1 MSEYVGIIEYTRGK
15 GAETTKRL
23 VSFEGKANSQKK
35 ARTLF
40 SVAALD
46 QAVAGEKVE
55 LLAIS
60 RLKKGRPVDKDLMK
74 YQAAMTVIL
83 ADNYNANV
91 ATVVKSLD
99 KVLKD
104 VKPLKKQDSGPELEW
119 KDTKA
124 GKGWLGLANNPVTP
138 LKKTAPP
145 LPKTFT
151 ALDMQALA
159 GAGGVVKYDKHN
171 QEVRSE

>member
-15 GAETTKRL
+15 GAETTKRS

-60 RLKKGRPVDKDLMK
+60 RLKKGRPVDKDIMEYK
-74 YQAAMTVIL
+74 TGMTVIL
-83 ADNYNANV
+83 ADNYNV
-91 ATVVKSLD
+91 EPPKGCTLS
-99 KVLKD
+99 D
-104 VKPLKKQDSGPELEW
+104 VWDPALEW
-119 KDTKA
+119 KDTKD
-124 GKGWLGLANNPVTP
+124 GKGWLARNQVTP
-138 LKKTAPP
+138 LKKALPP
-145 LPKTFT
+145 LPETFT
-151 ALDMQALA
+151 ALDMEALA
-159 GAGGVVKYDKHN
+159 DKGGVVKYDKLN
-171 QEVRSE
+171 QEVRSK